1 MYCVFLNHIWKRGS
15 PCTLGCNPI
24 AHASWAVAG
33 WFTYV
38 VGPVYGKVVV
48 VVGAFRMCRSFKI
61 SSVVRVV
68 VSCGACE
75 S

>member
-1 MYCVFLNHIWKRGS
+1 V
-15 PCTLGCNPI
+15 GCNPI

-33 WFTYV
+33 WFTCV
-38 VGPVYGKVVV
+38 VGPVYGKVVE
-48 VVGAFRMCRSFKI
+48 VVGVFRRWRSFKI

-68 VSCGACE
+68 LEAGAYG